1 MGGERAQGGGS
12 ERSKRSPGWGGWGG
26 SSPGP
31 AQALSRCCWGR
42 GALFLHAPPQ
52 ICPVPKR
59 PGQALGT
66 CAEIFDA
73 RIPPCGHKPSQG
85 GSPAAPPTPP
95 TRDVGAP
102 RAHRSPPLLSAGLL
116 GLPQPGVWIWGRR
129 RPRRGAVR
137 WEPGGVFWG
146 ALLPRVSLW
155 DRRWLWGSIVLVLTE
170 HEVFMNTLCPHPT
183 SPCGAVS

>member
-12 ERSKRSPGWGGWGG
+12 ERSKRSPGRGGPARVLPRLCRGAAGAGERYFYTHLPKSAPCQNGPAKPWGPVLRFSMHESPPAGTNPAGG
-26 SSPGP
+26 GLPSSP
-31 AQALSRCCWGR
+31 
-42 GALFLHAPPQ
+42 
-52 ICPVPKR
+52 
-59 PGQALGT
+59 T
-66 CAEIFDA
+66 T
-73 RIPPCGHKPSQG
+73 PS
-85 GSPAAPPTPP
+85 
-95 TRDVGAP
+95 RDVGAP

-116 GLPQPGVWIWGRR
+116 GLPQPGVWIRGRR

-155 DRRWLWGSIVLVLTE
+155 GGRWLWGSIVLVLTE